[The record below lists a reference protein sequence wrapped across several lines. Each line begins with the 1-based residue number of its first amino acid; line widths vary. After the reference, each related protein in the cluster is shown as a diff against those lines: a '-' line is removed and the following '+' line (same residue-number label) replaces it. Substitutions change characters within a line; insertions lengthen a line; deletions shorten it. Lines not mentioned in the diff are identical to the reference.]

1 MYNTGESMSTDK
13 NFEKQLIEKIKK
25 YEALTLRALKEVKTK
40 KGLTEKEKAIAKDF
54 LSMAKNY
61 YNDAKYFA
69 EKGDLL
75 TALAAFSYAHA
86 WLDAGVRARVFE
98 AKDDQLF
105 TLP

>member
-1 MYNTGESMSTDK
+1 MIT
-13 NFEKQLIEKIKK
+13 EKEIENKAAK
-25 YEALTLRALKEVKTK
+25 YEALTAKALDEIKLSKNK
-40 KGLTEKEKAIAKDF
+40 KKKEKKNAEDF

-69 EKGDLL
+69 SKGKML

-86 WLDAGVRARVFE
+86 WLDAGVRAKIFE
-98 AKDDQLF
+98 ATNGQLF